1 MNISSPVTDPVTPLG
16 AAPAILAA
24 ANLLLPHLERGQ
36 RVDAAILRNAMETA
50 FGASGAS
57 GAWDWKLVFATVSTD
72 LSQSDKKLS
81 TTATLA
87 EGRGQ
92 AQ

>member
-36 RVDAAILRNAMETA
+36 RVDTADLRSAMETA
-50 FGASGAS
+50 FGASDAS
-57 GAWDWKLVFATVSTD
+57 CGF
-72 LSQSDKKLS
+72 
-81 TTATLA
+81 
-87 EGRGQ
+87 R
-92 AQ
+92 